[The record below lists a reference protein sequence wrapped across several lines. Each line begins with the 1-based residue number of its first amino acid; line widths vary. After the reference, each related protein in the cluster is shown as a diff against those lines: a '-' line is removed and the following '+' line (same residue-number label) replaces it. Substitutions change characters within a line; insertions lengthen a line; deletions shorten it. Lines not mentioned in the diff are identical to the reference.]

1 MAKGSLSPL
10 KSKGKTGANNPMPT
24 IGLIYDRIRWEE
36 KALINASKKAGIS
49 LKPVDAKK
57 IYINPSEDVKTF
69 QDYFGNI
76 VIQRCIGYFRG
87 LHITAILEN
96 AGLAVINSFRTSLT
110 CGNKLFTTL
119 ALTKAGVLSP
129 KTLVAFTPEA
139 ALEALNMVGY
149 PAVLKPVVGSWGR
162 LVALVKDRES
172 TQAIIEAREEI
183 RNALL
188 HIYYVQEFV
197 KRPPRDIRIIVIRNE
212 VVAAS
217 YRHPPPGEWRTNVAR
232 GGTSKPCPVTNELKE
247 LALKASG
254 AVGGGVLAV
263 DCMEGPEGLLV
274 HEVNGT
280 MEFRGISAITE
291 VDIAKKVLEY
301 AVGLAKK

>member
-1 MAKGSLSPL
+1 MA
-10 KSKGKTGANNPMPT
+10 T

-36 KALINASKKAGIS
+36 KALINASKKVNVS
-49 LKPVDAKK
+49 LRPIDAKK
-57 IYINPSEDVKTF
+57 NYMKPSEDAEKF
-69 QDYFGNI
+69 QEAFGNI

-96 AGLAVINSFRTSLT
+96 SGLPVINSFQTSLT
-110 CGNKLFTTL
+110 CGNKLFITL
-119 ALTKAGVLSP
+119 ALTKAGVSNP
-129 KTLVAFTPEA
+129 KTLVAFTPET
-139 ALEALNMVGY
+139 ALKALDKMGY

-172 TQAIIEAREEI
+172 AQAVIEAREEI

-197 KRPPRDIRIIVIRNE
+197 KRPPRDIRIIVIGEE

-217 YRHPPPGEWRTNVAR
+217 YRYPPQGEWRTNIAR
-232 GGTSKPCPVTNELKE
+232 GGSSQPCPITSELEE
-247 LALKASG
+247 LALKASK

-263 DCMEGPEGLLV
+263 DCMESRNGLVV

-280 MEFRGISAITE
+280 MEFRGISTTTD

-301 AVGLAKK
+301 AVKVAKK

>member
-1 MAKGSLSPL
+1 MAKWSLSPL
-10 KSKGKTGANNPMPT
+10 KSKGKTGANNLMVT

-49 LKPVDAKK
+49 LTPIDAKK
-57 IYINPSEDVKTF
+57 FYINPSEGIKTF
-69 QDYFGNI
+69 QEALGNI

-87 LHITAILEN
+87 LHITAVLEN
-96 AGLAVINSFRTSLT
+96 SGLAVINSFRTSLT

-129 KTLVAFTPEA
+129 KTLVAFTPET
-139 ALEALNMVGY
+139 ALDALDMVGY

-172 TQAIIEAREEI
+172 AQAIIEAREEI

-197 KRPPRDIRIIVIRNE
+197 KRPPRDIRIIVIGNE

-217 YRHPPPGEWRTNVAR
+217 YRYPPSGEWRTNVAR
-232 GGTSKPCPVTNELKE
+232 GGTSKPCPLTDELE
-247 LALKASG
+247 RLALKASE
-254 AVGGGVLAV
+254 AVGGGVVAV
-263 DCMEGPEGLLV
+263 DCMESPNGLVV

-280 MEFRGISAITE
+280 MEFRGISSTTE
-291 VDIAKKVLEY
+291 VDIAKKILEY
-301 AVGLAKK
+301 AVGVAKK